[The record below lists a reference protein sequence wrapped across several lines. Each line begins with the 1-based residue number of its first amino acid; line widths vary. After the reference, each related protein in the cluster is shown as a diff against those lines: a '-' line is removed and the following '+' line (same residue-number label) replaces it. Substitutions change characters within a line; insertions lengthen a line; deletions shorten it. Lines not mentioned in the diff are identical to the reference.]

1 MPKSEKN
8 STTKGKTTKDLL
20 TKHYTL
26 TLQGN
31 ALNRF
36 SRTTSKRNMKK
47 IAMSKKKVT
56 QFASVT
62 VEFEKG
68 MDTATAQVM
77 DYVNSL
83 FTTGTNQKSSKIEF
97 TVDQYM
103 KDAGPRLTSYR
114 YARAK
119 LKKALSNILSL
130 TFSYS
135 GGSKYSK
142 HDYSFAEMHVYS
154 EYKIK
159 RGGDVSI
166 TLAPTYHKLLRDSFP
181 MPMPKLLFQLNPQ
194 TQATAWYI
202 LRTLTE
208 NKRMNYGKTNADRMK
223 IKYILERCPSL
234 PAYKDVMGKSKDG
247 HIRQKI
253 IEPFFASLEA
263 LTKAIDYS
271 FIAPDGQPFDYEKEL
286 SYETFANST
295 MVVKKWLDY
304 PDNYM
309 ISYNKK
315 RKSKQLHKSKNQ

>member
-1 MPKSEKN
+1 MTKNQKN
-8 STTKGKTTKDLL
+8 STTKDLL

-36 SRTTSKRNMKK
+36 SRANDKRNTKK
-47 IAMSKKKVT
+47 IAMSKKKVAR
-56 QFASVT
+56 FASVT

-83 FTTGTNQKSSKIEF
+83 FTTGTNQKSPVIEF

-119 LKKALSNILSL
+119 LKKALDNILDL
-130 TFSYS
+130 VFSYS

-142 HDYSFAEMHVYS
+142 HDYSFAAMHVYA

-159 RGGDVSI
+159 RGGHVSI
-166 TLAPTYHKLLRDSFP
+166 TLAPTYHKLLCDSFP
-181 MPMPKLLFQLNPQ
+181 MPMPKLLFKLNPKSE
-194 TQATAWYI
+194 ATAWYI

-208 NKRMNYGKTNADRMK
+208 NKRMNFGKSNADRMK

-234 PAYKDVMGKSKDG
+234 PAYKEVMGAANDG
-247 HIRQKI
+247 HARQRI
-253 IEPFFASLEA
+253 IEPFFASLEK
-263 LTKAIDYS
+263 LTSAIDYT
-271 FIAPDGQPFDYEKEL
+271 FIDADGKPLNYEEGLDYD
-286 SYETFANST
+286 TFINST
-295 MVVKKWLDY
+295 MIIKKWTDY
-304 PDNYM
+304 PNAYM
-309 ISYNKK
+309 HSYNEK
-315 RKSKQLHKSKNQ
+315 RKIKENHQKNK